1 MQHVLSLITFL
12 PLAGSL
18 AVLFIPKDKPQTV
31 RAVAAMASGAAF
43 IASLWLW
50 FNYNGTTP
58 DFQFVEKCP
67 WIPAFNIQYFMGID
81 GLSLAMVVLTTL
93 LTLLAVISSF
103 GIEERIKE
111 YFFFFLLLETGMLGV
126 FVSLDLFL
134 FYVFWELT
142 LVPMYFLIGIWG
154 GPKKEYA
161 AIKFF
166 LFTLFGSV
174 FMLIALLSLYFN
186 TAPNTFDYTEILKQ
200 SPMLAKSLQIWIFVG
215 LYLGFAIKVPAFP
228 FHTWL
233 PLAHVEAPTAVSV
246 ILAGVLLK
254 MGTYG
259 LMRFSFALLPQAT
272 QALAFY
278 LAIIAA
284 INIVYGAFCSLA
296 QTDIKRMIAYSSVNH
311 MGYALLGMSSLN
323 VIGFSGAA
331 LQMIS
336 HGIITGALFLL
347 VGVIYDRAHT
357 RDVNAF
363 GGLATKLPV
372 YSGFMTLACFA
383 SLGLPLLSGFFSE
396 FLCFLGAFQVAQYR
410 YLTLISLLGILITAA
425 FFLVMI
431 KKVFLGQFNV
441 KWEKLT
447 DMNARELI
455 AVVPLCVLMVLFGI
469 LPALLLNP
477 MNASLSHLADQVK
490 VAQP

>member
-1 MQHVLSLITFL
+1 MGVLSFITLL
-12 PLAGSL
+12 PLVGAL
-18 AVLFIPKDKPQTV
+18 ALLFVPKEKPQLV
-31 RAVAAMASGAAF
+31 RLVAAIASGAAF
-43 IASLWLW
+43 LASVWLW
-50 FNYNGTTP
+50 VNFNVGTS
-58 DFQFVEKCP
+58 DFQFVEKFSWVP
-67 WIPAFNIQYFMGID
+67 TFNIQYFMGVD
-81 GLSLAMVVLTTL
+81 GLSLVLVILTTL
-93 LTLLAVISSF
+93 LTLLSVIASF
-103 GIEERIKE
+103 NIEERIKE
-111 YFFFFLLLETGMLGV
+111 YFFFFLLLETGMIGV
-126 FVSLDLFL
+126 FFALDLFL

-174 FMLIALLSLYFN
+174 FMLIALLALYFN
-186 TAPNTFDYTEILKQ
+186 TLPHTFDYMEILKQ
-200 SPMLAKSLQIWIFVG
+200 SPNWALGVQLWIFLG
-215 LYLGFAIKVPAFP
+215 LYLGFSVKVPIFP

-259 LMRFSFALLPQAT
+259 LLRFSFSLLPFAT
-272 QALAFY
+272 QKLAYALAI
-278 LAIIAA
+278 LAA

-311 MGYALLGMSSLN
+311 MGYALLGMASLN
-323 VIGFSGAA
+323 VIGFTGAA
-331 LQMIS
+331 MQMVN

-357 RDVNAF
+357 RDINAF
-363 GGLATKLPV
+363 GGLGSKLPV
-372 YSGFMTLACFA
+372 YTGIMTLACFA
-383 SLGLPLLSGFFSE
+383 SLGLPLLSGFVSE
-396 FLCFLGAFQVAQYR
+396 FLCFLGSFQVVHYR
-410 YLTLISLLGILITAA
+410 YITLISLLGILITAA

-431 KKVFLGQFNV
+431 KKVFLGPFNT

-455 AVVPLCVLMVLFGI
+455 AVVPLCVLMVVFGI
-469 LPALLLNP
+469 WPSLLLSP
-477 MNASLSHLADQVK
+477 MNATLTHLVDLMK
-490 VAQP
+490 LPQP